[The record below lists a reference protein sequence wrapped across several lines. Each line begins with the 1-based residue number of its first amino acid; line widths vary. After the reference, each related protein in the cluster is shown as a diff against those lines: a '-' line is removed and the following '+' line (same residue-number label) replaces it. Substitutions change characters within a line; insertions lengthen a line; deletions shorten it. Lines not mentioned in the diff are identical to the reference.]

1 MLKLYSVKQAQTI
14 DHKAINQLGITSLT
28 LMKRAA
34 AFALE
39 ILQQQWPQA
48 QQLYILCGP
57 GNNGGDGYAL
67 AKIAHINGYR
77 VEIAQIGE
85 PPQEGAATQARQEA
99 QSLGLIAE
107 DFSAQ
112 KLMQTDLVVDALFG
126 IGLNRPLEAPWN
138 QIIDAINMAQR
149 PILALDIP
157 SGLDANNGQVLGAAL
172 QAQHTATFIVHKT
185 GLYLN
190 DGPDFTGQVH
200 LSDLQLPEEMFN
212 EFTPLATSWQQDDS
226 PLITRRLNSHKGTY
240 GSALLIGGNYNM
252 MGALALAGKA
262 CLRSG
267 VGLCKVLS
275 RAEHQI
281 ALSQIQPELMSYQ
294 DTDFHRLAIKA
305 DVIAI
310 GPGLG
315 TDGWAWKLYEE
326 VCKSNRP
333 LVLDADAL
341 NCLALEPFHYER
353 WILTPHPGEA
363 SRLLER
369 PTHVIQND
377 RISAIQALHKRY
389 GGVIVLKGAGTLIY
403 DGQNLALCRAGNPG
417 MAVGGMGDVLTG
429 LIAGLVAQGF
439 SLFDAAQRGVELHAR
454 AGDKVAQSRGE
465 SSLLPSD
472 IIDVL

>member
-1 MLKLYSVKQAQTI
+1 MLKLYSATQAQAI
-14 DHKAINQLGITSLT
+14 DQLAIKQLGLTGLT

-34 AFALE
+34 SFARQM
-39 ILQQQWPQA
+39 IQDQWPQA
-48 QQLYILCGP
+48 QRIYILCGP

-67 AKIAHINGYR
+67 AKIAHINGQK
-77 VEIAQIGE
+77 VDIAQIGQ
-85 PPQEGAATQARQEA
+85 PPTEGDAAQTRREA
-99 QSLGLIAE
+99 QALGLIAA

-112 KLMQTDLVVDALFG
+112 KLVQADLVVDALFG

-149 PILALDIP
+149 PVLALDIP
-157 SGLDANNGQVLGAAL
+157 SGLDANNGQVLGTTI

-200 LSDLQLPEEMFN
+200 LSDLQLPEEVFN
-212 EFTPLATSWQQDDS
+212 EFTPLATSWQQDDL
-226 PLITRRLNSHKGTY
+226 PLIMRRRNSHKGTY
-240 GSALLIGGNYNM
+240 GSALLIGGNHNM
-252 MGALALAGKA
+252 MGALALSGKA

-267 VGLCKVLS
+267 AGLTKLIS
-275 RAEHQI
+275 RAEHQV
-281 ALSQIQPELMSYQ
+281 ALSQTQPELMCYQ
-294 DTDFHRLAIKA
+294 DTDFHRLAIKS

-315 TDGWAWKLYEE
+315 TDSWAWTLYEE

-341 NCLALEPFHYER
+341 NCLALEPFHYDR

-377 RISAIQALHKRY
+377 RISAVQALHKRY
-389 GGVIVLKGAGTLIY
+389 GGVIVLKGSGTLIY
-403 DGQNLALCRAGNPG
+403 DGQNMALCRAGNPG

-429 LIAGLVAQGF
+429 IIAGLVAQGF

-454 AGDKVAQSRGE
+454 AGDKVAQIRGE

-472 IIDVL
+472 VIDVL